1 MITRNTITFTKKF
14 STRCTPWILRICPQQ
29 SYKGVSVSY
38 QHSIVSNSSYY
49 IISSPILKSYPCN
62 ILYNSILDYSQSLQT

>member
-29 SYKGVSVSY
+29 SYKGVSV
-38 QHSIVSNSSYY
+38 
-49 IISSPILKSYPCN
+49 
-62 ILYNSILDYSQSLQT
+62 